1 MSEIIL
7 NLPTQNATHEFG
19 KSVSRFIEAGD
30 IIYLSGD
37 MGSGKTALARSII
50 RKLLPDEL
58 KKIEIPSPTFTL
70 VQEYHCKEFNLA
82 HIDLYRIKHSSE
94 LEALGIEDILEKG
107 AILIEWP
114 EKMDRKLNYNILEIK
129 FTQIDELR
137 IVAISNISGWSDRIN
152 KIL

>member
-19 KSVSRFIEAGD
+19 KSLSRLIEVGD

-50 RKLLPDEL
+50 RNLLPKEL

-70 VQEYHCKEFNLA
+70 VQEYQCKEFKLA
-82 HIDLYRIKHSSE
+82 HIDLYRIKHSNE

-114 EKMDRKLNYNILEIK
+114 EKMERKLNYNILEIK
-129 FTQIDELR
+129 FVQTDELR
-137 IVAISNISGWSDRIN
+137 IVTINNISGWSHRIN

>member
-7 NLPTQNATHEFG
+7 NLPTQNATNEFG
-19 KSVSRFIEAGD
+19 ESVSRLIEVGD

-50 RKLLPDEL
+50 RNLLPKEL

-70 VQEYHCKEFNLA
+70 VQEYQCKEFKLA
-82 HIDLYRIKHSSE
+82 HIDLYRIKHSNE

-114 EKMDRKLNYNILEIK
+114 EKMERKLNYNILEIK
-129 FTQIDELR
+129 FVQTDELR
-137 IVAISNISGWSDRIN
+137 IVTINNISGWSHRIN